1 MYYYNKLLFFL
12 YFFIILFFLIKEKM
26 NATERKLVSKDILI
40 EQNNNF
46 INAYHGANPVYRKFQ
61 SSLLQRIVKI
71 KK

>member
-1 MYYYNKLLFFL
+1 
-12 YFFIILFFLIKEKM
+12 M

-46 INAYHGANPVYRKFQ
+46 INAYHGTNPVYRKFQ
-61 SSLLQRIVKI
+61 SSLMERIVKI